1 MNDPRLAPGAG
12 EMAPEPKRCILCERV
27 SGIFG
32 LLLGSVI
39 LFIAIDVLSGG
50 RLSDMIGGRTEE
62 VPDDE
67 S

>member
-1 MNDPRLAPGAG
+1 M
-12 EMAPEPKRCILCERV
+12 ETEPKRCILCERV

-32 LLLGSVI
+32 LLLGTVI

-50 RLSDMIGGRTEE
+50 RLSDMIGGGIEEE
-62 VPDDE
+62 VTEDDE